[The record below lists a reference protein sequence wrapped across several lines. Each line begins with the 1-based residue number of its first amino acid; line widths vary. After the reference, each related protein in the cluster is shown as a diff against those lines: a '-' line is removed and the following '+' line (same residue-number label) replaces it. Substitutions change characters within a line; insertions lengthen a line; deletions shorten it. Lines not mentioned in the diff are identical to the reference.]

1 MDYDVGTRLRT
12 LRQIHGLSQRELAK
26 RTGVTNGMI
35 SLIEQGRV
43 SPSVSS
49 LTKVLDGLPMTLA
62 DFFTLDLAAAPQAF
76 YPRAELA
83 EVSSGSV
90 ERRLVGAHR
99 PSRAFAVLHERYA
112 PGADTAADTGADR
125 MTTGDLGGIVVRG
138 RIELT
143 VSGLTRMLGP
153 GDGFYF
159 SCALPH
165 RFRNV
170 GLVECEIICAA
181 SGRGPE
187 S

>member
-1 MDYDVGTRLRT
+1 MSFDVGTRLRT

-62 DFFTLDLAAAPQAF
+62 DFFTLDLAAPPQAF

-83 EVSSGSV
+83 DVSRGSV

-112 PGADTAADTGADR
+112 PGADTGADR

-143 VSGLTRMLGP
+143 VAGLTRTLGP